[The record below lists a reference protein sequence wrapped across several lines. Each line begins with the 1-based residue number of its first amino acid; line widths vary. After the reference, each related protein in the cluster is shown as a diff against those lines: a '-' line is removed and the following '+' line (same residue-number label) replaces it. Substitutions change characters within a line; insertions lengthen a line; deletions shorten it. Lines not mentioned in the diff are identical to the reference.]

1 MDGEAEVQKRE
12 KIGRITD
19 SKSKGGGGGPLLRVF
34 SRLVANK
41 RKGKKGS
48 RSRWWAEDG
57 IV

>member
-19 SKSKGGGGGPLLRVF
+19 SRSEGGGRTLLRVF

-48 RSRWWAEDG
+48 RSRW
-57 IV
+57 

>member
-19 SKSKGGGGGPLLRVF
+19 SRSEGGGRALLRVF

-48 RSRWWAEDG
+48 RSSWWAEDG

>member
-12 KIGRITD
+12 KIGQITD
-19 SKSKGGGGGPLLRVF
+19 SRSEGGGRVLLRVF
-34 SRLVANK
+34 RRLFANN
-41 RKGKKGS
+41 RKEKKGS